1 MIKNKTVWLHLH
13 LLSESARNTFLN
25 YKYVFT
31 IDGTMIGNVVLNLN
45 ELFLVRSIEGTLAKY
60 YDIPLLDV
68 KQILGDCVT

>member
-13 LLSESARNTFLN
+13 LISELARNIFLN
-25 YKYVFT
+25 DKYVFT

-45 ELFLVRSIEGTLAKY
+45 ELFLVRSIEGTLATY
-60 YDIPLLDV
+60 YDIPLLEV